1 MTAST
6 LALHKFQHAAVQNA
20 AKLLGYMELN
30 FGALSEAELV
40 EALGNHIERICPDM
54 TQADANLFIAYA
66 RIALHTG
73 SPDAALL
80 FLMSQTTEVG
90 NSAEGAQQILDALL
104 AQVTEEL
111 N

>member
-1 MTAST
+1 MTASQS
-6 LALHKFQHAAVQNA
+6 ALHAFQIAARDNA
-20 AKLLGYMELN
+20 AKLLGYMEHN

-80 FLMSQTTEVG
+80 FLMSQVTEVG
-90 NSAEGAQQILDALL
+90 NTVEAAQQILDALL
-104 AQVTEEL
+104 SQITEEL